1 MAGIVLYAG
10 LFEPDI
16 VRLDLW
22 HPPASRHEGPIF
34 LNVARILD
42 MPQAV
47 ALALPRQ
54 VRVYVKDAA
63 EAKAWSW
70 ALQLQQTLGQDCLKI
85 RAVGD

>member
-22 HPPASRHEGPIF
+22 HPPASHHEGPIF
-34 LNVARILD
+34 LNVAHILD

-54 VRVYVKDAA
+54 VRIYVKDAA

-70 ALQLQQTLGQDCLKI
+70 PLQLQQTLGQDCLKI
-85 RAVGD
+85 RQVGD